1 MSGAGFETVIF
12 DFDYTLADSSS
23 GVIECVNYALSGIG
37 LTTAS
42 HDAIRRTIGLSLPHT
57 LEALAGREHAPLA
70 DEFQRL
76 FIERADDVMA
86 DATRLYDFVP
96 KLTDTLLRHG
106 IALGIVSSKFRR
118 RIQEILQRA
127 GIDGRFGVIVGG
139 EDVAEFKPHPWGLL
153 HAVASLNARAD
164 RCLYVGDSVTDAE
177 TAKRAEI
184 AFAAALSGVTPRAAF
199 AEYAPYLLLASAAE
213 LPAALGIEAGV

>member
-1 MSGAGFETVIF
+1 MSGARFETVIF

-23 GVIECVNYALSGIG
+23 GVIECVNYALTGIG
-37 LTTAS
+37 LTAAP

-57 LEALAGREHAPLA
+57 LAALAGREHAPLA
-70 DEFQRL
+70 AEFQRL
-76 FIERADDVMA
+76 FIARADDVMA

-96 KLTDTLLRHG
+96 NLTDTLLRQG

-118 RIQEILQRA
+118 RIQEILQRERL
-127 GIDGRFGVIVGG
+127 DGRFGVIVGG

-153 HAVASLNARAD
+153 RAAASLNARIE
-164 RCLYVGDSVTDAE
+164 RCLYVGDSLTDAE

-199 AEYAPYLLLASAAE
+199 ADYAPYLLMTSAAD
-213 LPAALGIEAGV
+213 LPAALGIGAA

>member
-1 MSGAGFETVIF
+1 MSGARFETVIF

-23 GVIECVNYALSGIG
+23 GVIECVNYALTGIG
-37 LTTAS
+37 LAAAP

-57 LEALAGREHAPLA
+57 LAALAGREHAPLA
-70 DEFQRL
+70 AEFQRL

-96 KLTDTLLRHG
+96 NLTDTLQSQG

-118 RIQEILQRA
+118 RIQEILLRERL
-127 GIDGRFGVIVGG
+127 DGRFGVIVGG

-153 HAVASLNARAD
+153 RAAASLNARAD
-164 RCLYVGDSVTDAE
+164 SCLYVGDSLTDAE

-199 AEYAPYLLLASAAE
+199 ADYVPYLLLASAAD
-213 LPAALGIEAGV
+213 LPAALGIGSRA

>member
-1 MSGAGFETVIF
+1 MSGARFETVIF

-23 GVIECVNYALSGIG
+23 GVIECVNYALTGIG
-37 LTTAS
+37 LAAAP

-57 LEALAGREHAPLA
+57 LAALAGREHAPLA
-70 DEFQRL
+70 AEFQRL

-86 DATRLYDFVP
+86 DATQLYDFVP
-96 KLTDTLLRHG
+96 NLTDTLQSQG

-118 RIQEILQRA
+118 RIQEILQRERLE
-127 GIDGRFGVIVGG
+127 GRFGVIVGG

-153 HAVASLNARAD
+153 RAVASLNARAD
-164 RCLYVGDSVTDAE
+164 SCLYVGDSLTDAE

-199 AEYAPYLLLASAAE
+199 SDYAPYLLLASAAE
-213 LPAALGIEAGV
+213 LPAALGIGAGV